1 MTWYKLDGRRVAR
14 RRRRWAHAPLIL
26 AASHFY
32 HEKRVAWVSISIY
45 IITQV
50 ILAFSLVPAYDLLED
65 RRTIDEIV
73 TKFFPSCFEMEE
85 RFENLDNSLRD
96 WAKDKVQ
103 KSLAEAL
110 NRFEKPAKR
119 KIKPF
124 LLENDTEII
133 F

>member
-1 MTWYKLDGRRVAR
+1 MTTLITIVIAHLRVER
-14 RRRRWAHAPLIL
+14 SLNFIL
-26 AASHFY
+26 FKH
-32 HEKRVAWVSISIY
+32 KRYYIYYIIY

-50 ILAFSLVPAYDLLED
+50 ILAFLLVLAYDLLED
-65 RRTIDEIV
+65 RRTIDVIV
-73 TKFFPSCFEMEE
+73 TKFFPPCFNMGE
-85 RFENLDNSLRD
+85 RFENLDNILRD

-110 NRFEKPAKR
+110 NRFEKPEKR